1 MVSKFSKIS
10 LILCGALFL
19 VSLFLFIGINKVSES
34 FNSTSSECGN
44 YDNRTKCLYKKC
56 KWNKIGCYDKDN
68 KYMGK
73 DRVTKLACNPDYGNK
88 WYDDEF
94 CS

>member
-1 MVSKFSKIS
+1 MAGKFSNMS
-10 LILCGALFL
+10 
-19 VSLFLFIGINKVSES
+19 FLFIGFAILVILFFVFGIVGKVSEN
-34 FNSTSSECGN
+34 FDTPTDCAN
-44 YDNRTKCLYKKC
+44 YDNNIKCTYNKC
-56 KWNKIGCYDKDN
+56 KWNRLGCYDKDN

-73 DRVTKLACNPDYGNK
+73 DRVSKLSCNPDYGNK